1 MKVIDYLELALTAW
15 FAYRLVRS
23 PQDRGLRVI
32 VIALLAMLLGEGFVI
47 AALRVL
53 SAELITPGLG
63 KVVQNCSLAVGFC
76 AVMVFFL
83 LSASG
88 TRFDS
93 GLHKQRL
100 PARVWWESAVVLVVC
115 AVLAVAMA
123 RTPAP
128 LQEGAYPSS
137 GRLQD
142 AALGR
147 PEVVAFY
154 LVAVGYFAY
163 AATCSAVWAARYGR
177 ESSVRARIGLWM
189 AAAGMVLFGVASA
202 CRGLYVGLRG
212 LGMTAPAPV
221 TNVATVLIDLG
232 ATLWIAGL
240 LAVGIAARGAALRV
254 RLRHRRAFHALRPLW
269 EPLHAGRSRRTRWT
283 TTPGANPGGCGATG
297 SPPASC
303 TGSTG
308 AGRWNAGTGFRSFRP
323 GCATS
328 VTAARTHRASR
339 RPRCA
344 APCGCAS
351 AGTRPPRTRRCWS
364 PRWLPRTRRW
374 TATWP
379 SSSGSPRP
387 CPSRNERFRCSD
399 SSPQVKCW

>member
-269 EPLHAGRSRRTRWT
+269 EPLHAAFPEDALDDHARREPGRLWRDRLSPGQLHREYWRRSVECRDGLSKLSPWLRDVGYSSADPPGEQAAAVRRALRLRERGH
-283 TTPGANPGGCGATG
+283 TPSSDAPLL
-297 SPPASC
+297 
-303 TGSTG
+303 
-308 AGRWNAGTGFRSFRP
+308 
-323 GCATS
+323 
-328 VTAARTHRASR
+328 V
-339 RPRCA
+339 A
-344 APCGCAS
+344 APA
-351 AGTRPPRTRRCWS
+351 AANTTVD
-364 PRWLPRTRRW
+364 
-374 TATWP
+374 
-379 SSSGSPRP
+379 
-387 CPSRNERFRCSD
+387 SD
-399 SSPQVKCW
+399 VAELVRLAEAMPEQE